1 MLHELI
7 DGMYISEN
15 LIDLNLKSNSNEDA
29 IKQLANLLL
38 KENFVK
44 ESYLD
49 AIIEREKVF
58 STGLQLKQIGVAIPH
73 TDSIHV
79 RKQGIAIAKLSNPVS
94 FKMMGNPEVDV
105 PVSMMFMLAIK
116 EPHKQLEFLQAL
128 INLFQNDDL
137 IVMLSNIKNK
147 TELIKEFKK
156 AINEQN
162 KI

>member
-1 MLHELI
+1 MLQELI
-7 DGMYISEN
+7 DNMYISEN
-15 LIDLNLKSNSNEDA
+15 LIDLQLQSNSNQEA
-29 IKQLANLLL
+29 IKKLANLLL

-44 ESYLD
+44 ESYLE

-73 TDSIHV
+73 TDAIHV
-79 RKQGIAIAKLSNPVS
+79 KKQGIAIAKLVNPVN

-137 IVMLSNIKNK
+137 IVTLSNIKNK
-147 TELIKEFKK
+147 KELINEFKK
-156 AINEQN
+156 AIDEQSKN
-162 KI
+162 